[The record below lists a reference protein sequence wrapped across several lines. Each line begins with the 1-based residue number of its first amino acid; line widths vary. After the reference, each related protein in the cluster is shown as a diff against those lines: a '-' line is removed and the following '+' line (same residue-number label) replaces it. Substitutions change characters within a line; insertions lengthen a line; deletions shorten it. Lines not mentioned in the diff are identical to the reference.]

1 MKKLITALS
10 LATLLVAC
18 GSKQD
23 KVAAENAKLQAY
35 KDSLRLAT
43 DTAGLAQYQQWKA
56 QHELSDPSEYN
67 QTNQNNAATAPETR
81 TVVKY
86 VPVSK
91 TKSSSRSKSY
101 GSGSMSSTSGNTA
114 KAPAKKGWS
123 KAAKGAAIGGGAGAV
138 VGAVV
143 NKKSRVAGGVIGG
156 AVGAGVGYGIGRHMD
171 KKDGRKQ

>member
-23 KVAAENAKLQAY
+23 KVAADNAKLQAY

-67 QTNQNNAATAPETR
+67 QNNNNLNNAATAPETR
-81 TVVKY
+81 TVVKHVP

-91 TKSSSRSKSY
+91 TKSSTSRSKS
-101 GSGSMSSTSGNTA
+101 N
-114 KAPAKKGWS
+114 
-123 KAAKGAAIGGGAGAV
+123 
-138 VGAVV
+138 
-143 NKKSRVAGGVIGG
+143 
-156 AVGAGVGYGIGRHMD
+156 
-171 KKDGRKQ
+171 